1 LGLKKEEED
10 KMKRWGKVLL
20 VCVMVASLISG
31 CGSGTSNQAQD
42 ETSESE
48 GDGSSV
54 KIGVLFPSVTVT
66 RWGMDYAVMED
77 ICKDLGYSI
86 EAQYA
91 DESVA
96 TQISQM
102 EDMISRGFNV
112 LIITPIDGQAMSATC
127 EKAVSSGI
135 AVISYDRML
144 RDTDAVT
151 YYATFDNTKVGASCG
166 EYIVNALDLEN
177 AEGPFNIEIFTGD
190 IADNNSKMTMEG
202 GMAVLQPYIDS
213 GKLVIKSGQ
222 TTLEQC
228 VTSQWSSG
236 PAQTRMENLLSAHY
250 TNARIDAIFSTYGGM
265 SMGVISALK
274 AAGYGTDSKPMPIIT
289 AQDAELP
296 FAKSIVAGD
305 LTMSI
310 LKDSRVLADI
320 AIGMAE
326 AYASG
331 EDYPI
336 NDTTSYNNGAVNLPT
351 YLADLTVFDKNN
363 LDEVLIDSGFFTK
376 EEVYED

>member
-1 LGLKKEEED
+1 MKKT
-10 KMKRWGKVLL
+10 LCIFL
-20 VCVMVASLISG
+20 VILMTMSLMVG
-31 CGSGTSNQAQD
+31 CQTDGN
-42 ETSESE
+42 SE
-48 GDGSSV
+48 GETITDV

-77 ICKDLGYSI
+77 LCEDLGYEI
-86 EAQYA
+86 EVQYA

-102 EDMISRGFNV
+102 ENMISRGFNV
-112 LIITPIDGQAMSATC
+112 LIITPIDGQAMAETC
-127 EKAVSSGI
+127 KQAIDNGV
-135 AVISYDRML
+135 AVISYDRMI

-166 EYIVNALDLEN
+166 EYIVEALDLEN
-177 AEGPFNIEIFTGD
+177 AEGPFNVEIFTGD

-213 GKLVIKSGQ
+213 GKLIVKSGQ
-222 TTLEQC
+222 TKLEQC

-250 TNARIDAIFSTYGGM
+250 TKERIDAILSTYGGM
-265 SMGVISALK
+265 SMGIISALK
-274 AAGYGTDSKPMPIIT
+274 AAGYGTESKPMPIIT
-289 AQDAELP
+289 AQDAELT
-296 FAKSIVAGD
+296 FAKSIIAGD

-320 AIGMAE
+320 AIGMAT
-326 AYASG
+326 AYVNG
-331 EDYPI
+331 EEYPI
-336 NDTTSYNNGAVNLPT
+336 NDTTSYNNGAVNLKT
-351 YLADLTVFDKNN
+351 FLADLTVFDKNN
-363 LDEVLIDSGFFTK
+363 LDKVLIDSGFFTK
-376 EEVYED
+376 EEVYGK